1 MRVSGKSKDELQ
13 KVIARLREESEGYPV
28 AAPVRELSLGG
39 AMNADDPRTRRILLI
54 LAVVVVVGLLLSALP
69 RT

>member
-1 MRVSGKSKDELQ
+1 
-13 KVIARLREESEGYPV
+13 
-28 AAPVRELSLGG
+28 
-39 AMNADDPRTRRILLI
+39 MNADDPRVRRILLI

>member
-1 MRVSGKSKDELQ
+1 MNT
-13 KVIARLREESEGYPV
+13 EE
-28 AAPVRELSLGG
+28 
-39 AMNADDPRTRRILLI
+39 PRFRRIMLI